1 MFVELE
7 PLLAERTLILTLSA
21 GVNGAIRLNVIPKC
35 RKEGDPTEAALA
47 TPLSMTGTA
56 AELDRELPGQLAQYT
71 HSILETGSTL
81 RRIQEAHQ
89 SALKQVEAENKK
101 ALDTKR
107 KTPGSKPAAP
117 EENQPVPET
126 QKPVETQAPAFARVV
141 SLFDDLSEALPAAE
155 AAGPGTPE

>member
-35 RKEGDPTEAALA
+35 RQEGDPTEAALA

-56 AELDRELPGQLAQYT
+56 AELVRELPGQLAQYT
-71 HSILETGSTL
+71 HSILETGTAL

-117 EENQPVPET
+117 
-126 QKPVETQAPAFARVV
+126 
-141 SLFDDLSEALPAAE
+141 
-155 AAGPGTPE
+155 